1 LFTFFGCQKQ
11 NSDEKAFALCV
22 RLLWSL
28 TQKNNEK
35 WCKLKKKIYSECFL
49 RKLFKSVGVGVCGIL
64 SDYC

>member
-1 LFTFFGCQKQ
+1 LAAKAKFRGKG
-11 NSDEKAFALCV
+11 AFALCV

-35 WCKLKKKIYSECFL
+35 WRKLKEKIRSESFF
-49 RKLFKSVGVGVCGIL
+49 RKLFKSVGVGVGGIV